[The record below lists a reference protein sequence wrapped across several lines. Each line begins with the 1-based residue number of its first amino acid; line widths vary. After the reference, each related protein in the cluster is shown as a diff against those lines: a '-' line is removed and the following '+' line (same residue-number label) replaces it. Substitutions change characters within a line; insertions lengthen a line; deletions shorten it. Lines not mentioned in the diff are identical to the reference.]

1 MRKLLSLL
9 VIFIASFSLQAQMD
23 SISVNVYFEGEVESP
38 FDSTQTYEYIHVDV
52 FVDDFDFF
60 GELLIEVSDSLY
72 GNILAKYK
80 RSAAQVVEQELLDGS
95 VIKAEIDAF
104 AIDRSYKIVARIS
117 GYNGAILFVET
128 RYLSK

>member
-23 SISVNVYFEGEVESP
+23 SISVNVYYEGEVQSP
-38 FDSTQTYEYIHVDV
+38 FDSTETYEFMHVDV
-52 FVDDFDFF
+52 FIDDFDFF
-60 GELLIEVSDSLY
+60 GELLIEVSDSLH

-80 RSAAQVVEQELLDGS
+80 RSAAQVLQEELLDES
-95 VIKAEIDAF
+95 VIKTEIDAF
-104 AIDRSYKIVARIS
+104 AIDRTYRIVARIS